1 MNLSS
6 CTVQYSPLLEVF
18 SHSLPFVFCSCGAG
32 FGMGL
37 WIMECQI
44 VLMNVT
50 DVEVVRGCFLPAPY
64 LDEYGEPDIG
74 LK

>member
-1 MNLSS
+1 M
-6 CTVQYSPLLEVF
+6 
-18 SHSLPFVFCSCGAG
+18 
-32 FGMGL
+32 
-37 WIMECQI
+37 
-44 VLMNVT
+44 LMNVT